1 MDSWPGVQ
9 HRQRYMYVDAC
20 RSDHHL
26 NSMREQCYH
35 IELIYFESNQSALHI
50 YTFRM
55 RLSGN
60 CQTLFSWAPK
70 SLQMVTAAMKL
81 KDAYSLKEKL

>member
-1 MDSWPGVQ
+1 MGPLECVGIDQIGWERKTDTALHDLRSHEVKAILSKDKWHSWPGVQ

-35 IELIYFESNQSALHI
+35 TESIHFESNQS
-50 YTFRM
+50 
-55 RLSGN
+55 
-60 CQTLFSWAPK
+60 TLPI
-70 SLQMVTAAMKL
+70 
-81 KDAYSLKEKL
+81 